1 MVKLS
6 QEIKQNII
14 NEFKNNI
21 DIKEIIKKYNNISR
35 ASIYRIKKLIENENL
50 DNNNN
55 ETENETNNE
64 NISNNET
71 NNENIENNETNN
83 EDTNIE
89 DTNNE
94 DINEISNNFD
104 IEQFKRELNNEPEP
118 EEEEEQEEEQEINN
132 KNNNISVISNN
143 VSQISKKSIKS
154 VKSVKSVVNFNKKK
168 EIINNHINDKNSIMD
183 TIKNCN
189 VAENI
194 DELKEI
200 RHHIIIIKQYIN
212 TFPNDL
218 KQIYGNN
225 KYIFEKKLFTL
236 NLNQLKII
244 LEDIRISINLKTN
257 KNSFMNLSQIA
268 LKGIETISNY
278 SGYDVSGLEQELMN
292 DESFI
297 MDLQIIAAET
307 DLSKYLN
314 PKTSAFIKVIRK
326 MHMINKQNQMKQTI
340 NNLNNN
346 PNILNKINELKI
358 NK

>member
-1 MVKLS
+1 MKYSLLKQVNQRELIWGQVK
-6 QEIKQNII
+6 
-14 NEFKNNI
+14 
-21 DIKEIIKKYNNISR
+21 KETVPYLLEPHIPI
-35 ASIYRIKKLIENENL
+35 
-50 DNNNN
+50 NNNN
-55 ETENETNNE
+55 
-64 NISNNET
+64 
-71 NNENIENNETNN
+71 
-83 EDTNIE
+83 
-89 DTNNE
+89 
-94 DINEISNNFD
+94 
-104 IEQFKRELNNEPEP
+104 
-118 EEEEEQEEEQEINN
+118 
-132 KNNNISVISNN
+132 NNNNNNNVSVISNN
-143 VSQISKKSIKS
+143 ISQISKKS
-154 VKSVKSVVNFNKKK
+154 VKSNVNFNKKK
-168 EIINNHINDKNSIMD
+168 EIINDKIINDKNSIMD

-189 VAENI
+189 VAENL

-236 NLNQLKII
+236 NLNQLKVI
-244 LEDIRISINLKTN
+244 LEDIRICINLKTN

-297 MDLQIIAAET
+297 MDIQIISCEL
-307 DLSKYLN
+307 DISKYIN